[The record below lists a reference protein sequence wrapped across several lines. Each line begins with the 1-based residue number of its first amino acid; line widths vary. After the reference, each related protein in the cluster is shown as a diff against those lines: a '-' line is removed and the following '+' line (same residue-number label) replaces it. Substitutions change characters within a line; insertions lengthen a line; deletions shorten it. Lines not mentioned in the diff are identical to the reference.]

1 MDKFVVKSKRPAD
14 VEDSNSK
21 NDETKNQNQ
30 AHLRQNQT
38 QKYMA
43 SRGYKIKR
51 PRRPFFH
58 FYLSVYAR
66 EALFAIK
73 NVVPTRIKYIPNT
86 CMIQPMQCINRS
98 VF

>member
-21 NDETKNQNQ
+21 NDETKNKNKV
-30 AHLRQNQT
+30 HLRQNQT

-43 SRGYKIKR
+43 SRGCKIKR
-51 PRRPFFH
+51 PRRAFFH

-73 NVVPTRIKYIPNT
+73 NVVPTRSSTYQT
-86 CMIQPMQCINRS
+86 HA
-98 VF
+98 